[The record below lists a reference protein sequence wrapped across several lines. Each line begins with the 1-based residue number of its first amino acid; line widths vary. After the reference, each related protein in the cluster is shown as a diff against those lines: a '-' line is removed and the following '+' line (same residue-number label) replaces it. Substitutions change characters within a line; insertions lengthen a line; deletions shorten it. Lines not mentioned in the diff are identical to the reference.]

1 MRFYALL
8 GDLRAFVVRHSNCL
22 ESGSTKHGK
31 FQTYAKRDLDTC
43 TWHVGSQPGRLF
55 HSWWLILKVHH
66 LVLSQI
72 WLTKRVSS

>member
-31 FQTYAKRDLDTC
+31 FQTYLRKG
-43 TWHVGSQPGRLF
+43 TWTHARGMWG
-55 HSWWLILKVHH
+55 
-66 LVLSQI
+66 LSSAGCF
-72 WLTKRVSS
+72 TAGG